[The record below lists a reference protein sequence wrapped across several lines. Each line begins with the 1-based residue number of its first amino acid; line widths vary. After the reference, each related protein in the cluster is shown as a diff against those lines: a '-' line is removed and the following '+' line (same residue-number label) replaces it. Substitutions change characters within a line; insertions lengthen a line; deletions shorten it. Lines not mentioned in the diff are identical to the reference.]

1 MEICISLRN
10 VIIIRMVLL
19 TIIGKIILSGGKKKV
34 FRGKSSKWLK
44 SKDES
49 IKMDLGVSIKLEFQG
64 YRSF

>member
-1 MEICISLRN
+1 MVVCISLRN
-10 VIIIRMVLL
+10 VIIIRKVIP

-34 FRGKSSKWLK
+34 FRGKGSKWLK

-49 IKMDLGVSIKLEFQG
+49 IKMDLGGSIKLEFQG